1 MRERDLTGR
10 EGGFIAEGE
19 VVVRTLALASRYE
32 PESLLLA
39 ENRLA
44 GLADVVAALPE
55 AVPVYV
61 AAQPVMDTVVGFHIH
76 RGVLA
81 HARRGPPLDASK
93 LLEGRVPSVVLGLVG
108 ISNHDNVGGVFR
120 NAAAFGASAILLD
133 PACCDP
139 LYRKAIRVSTGSAL
153 RLPFARVPSAH
164 ALLDLF
170 QAHGLEPLAF
180 SPAGTERLSDLVPP
194 PRAAVVLGA
203 EGPGLPADV
212 LARCRTVRI
221 PMADGVDSLNV
232 AVTAGIALHH
242 LAAAASKAP

>member
-1 MRERDLTGR
+1 MR
-10 EGGFIAEGE
+10 
-19 VVVRTLALASRYE
+19 VLAAASRYA

-39 ENRLA
+39 ENRLPA
-44 GLADVVAALPE
+44 LADVVAVLPE

-61 AAQPVMDTVVGFHIH
+61 AAQPVMDAIVGFPIH

-81 HARRGPPLDASK
+81 HARRGPPKDAAA
-93 LLEGRVPSVVLGLVG
+93 LLEARGPSVVLGLAGV
-108 ISNHDNVGGVFR
+108 SNHDNVGGIFR
-120 NAAAFGASAILLD
+120 NAAAFGASAVLLD

-164 ALLDLF
+164 AMLDLF
-170 QAHGLEPLAF
+170 QAHGFEALAF
-180 SPAGTERLSDLVPP
+180 SPAGAERLADLTPP
-194 PRAAVVLGA
+194 SRAAVVLGA
-203 EGPGLPADV
+203 EGPGLAPDV

-221 PMADGVDSLNV
+221 PMAGGVDSLNV